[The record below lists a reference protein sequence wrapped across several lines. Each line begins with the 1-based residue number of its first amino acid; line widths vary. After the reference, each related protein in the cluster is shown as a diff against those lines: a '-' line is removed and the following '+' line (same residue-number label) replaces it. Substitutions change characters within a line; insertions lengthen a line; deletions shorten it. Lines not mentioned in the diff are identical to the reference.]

1 MAPLRLQD
9 ATAQGRST
17 PDADAS
23 PSTHQDMTPP
33 TPSSRRSVAA
43 LRPYGAAYPVH
54 LPVFEGPLD
63 LLLHMIEAQELD
75 ISVVSLMAVT
85 EQYLKTLN
93 ELEEIEPGALADF
106 LVVASRLLYIKS
118 YHLLPKPRP
127 PVEDEEEASGDALLR
142 QLMEYRQ
149 FKEAAATLRARE
161 EAGVRAYIRIA
172 PRPEVERRL
181 DLSNVDLEALHRAL
195 QRVLQRIPAEPPL
208 PSVKTYSITV
218 AEQLENIRACLRDA
232 FASNGCRGE
241 NNFRPYNLR
250 GVPFEAL
257 LSRSVTRLEVIVT
270 FLALLELIKLHE
282 VEVIQDATFG
292 EIYLLPATDAAGTE
306 DF

>member
-1 MAPLRLQD
+1 MSPLRPQPL
-9 ATAQGRST
+9 
-17 PDADAS
+17 
-23 PSTHQDMTPP
+23 
-33 TPSSRRSVAA
+33 
-43 LRPYGAAYPVH
+43 GAAYPVH

-85 EQYLKTLN
+85 EQYLQTIN

-127 PVEDEEEASGDALLR
+127 PVEDEEEASGDTLLR

-161 EAGVRAYIRIA
+161 EAGFRAYVRVA

-181 DLSNVDLEALHRAL
+181 DLSNVDVEALRRAL
-195 QRVLQRIPAEPPL
+195 RRVLQRIPDEPPL
-208 PSVKTYSITV
+208 PAVKTYPITV
-218 AEQLENIRACLRDA
+218 AEQLETIRAYLRSA
-232 FASNGCRGE
+232 FAPNGHSRGI
-241 NNFRPYNLR
+241 
-250 GVPFEAL
+250 PFEAL
-257 LSRSVTRLEVIVT
+257 LSRGVTRLEVIVT
-270 FLALLELIKLHE
+270 FLALLELVKLHE
-282 VEVIQDATFG
+282 VEVIQDTTFG
-292 EIYLLPATDAAGTE
+292 EIYVLPAQTNFKTVGQASSLLGTV
-306 DF
+306 

>member
-1 MAPLRLQD
+1 MTLTRAQPL
-9 ATAQGRST
+9 
-17 PDADAS
+17 
-23 PSTHQDMTPP
+23 
-33 TPSSRRSVAA
+33 
-43 LRPYGAAYPVH
+43 GAGYPVH

-85 EQYLKTLN
+85 DQYLKTLN

-127 PVEDEEEASGDALLR
+127 PVEDEEEASGDALMR

-149 FKEAAATLRARE
+149 FKEAAAALRARE
-161 EAGVRAYIRIA
+161 EAGLRVYVRVA
-172 PRPEVERRL
+172 PLPEVERRL
-181 DLSNVDLEALHRAL
+181 DLSNVSLEALRRAL
-195 QRVLQRIPAEPPL
+195 QRVLQRMPAEPPL
-208 PSVKTYSITV
+208 PSVKTYPITV
-218 AEQLENIRACLRDA
+218 AEQLENVRAYLRNA
-232 FASNGCRGE
+232 FASNGHGPLC
-241 NNFRPYNLR
+241 

-270 FLALLELIKLHE
+270 FLAVLELVKLQE
-282 VEVIQDATFG
+282 VEVMQDATFG
-292 EIYLLPATDAAGTE
+292 EIYLAPASPASTGADRS
-306 DF
+306 